1 MISEYIVTNVC
12 SDTTRALSRLLLT
25 DVIYIDILDVYTLL
39 GLNCLSLYTYINVES
54 KIFILLN
61 ISHFCNVV

>member
-25 DVIYIDILDVYTLL
+25 DVIYIDILDVYTWPELFIFVH
-39 GLNCLSLYTYINVES
+39 LY
-54 KIFILLN
+54 K
-61 ISHFCNVV
+61 C